1 MLNCKIKYKSCK
13 SRNKF
18 LPVCFLA
25 IIFFISASL
34 NVSASEITAED
45 MVELTNR
52 SRVESGLESLVVNSK
67 LTQAAY
73 LKADDMFKFDY
84 FEHTS
89 PAGIDP
95 WHWIELAGYNYY
107 YAGENL
113 AIDFITAGGVHRAL
127 MESSSHRDNI
137 LNSRFKEIGV
147 AVLEGEFEN
156 SSSTI
161 VVEMFALPFSF
172 DKNEADKKIEDEEI
186 KKEIKIEEIAIE
198 TEPEIKP
205 ETEIEIKP
213 KSDSDFTL
221 DQEVNVSDI
230 TLNVSKELTFGQS
243 PDLLAMIAIENNS
256 NLIDSY
262 LASNLYFQDNGEF
275 LKQREG
281 TVLASVDAQPSEH
294 SDNNFVYLLSLVLG
308 IDLSATLVMIAKY
321 TSI

>member
-1 MLNCKIKYKSCK
+1 MLNCKIKHKSCK
-13 SRNKF
+13 PRNKF
-18 LPVCFLA
+18 LLGCFLA
-25 IIFFISASL
+25 MIFFISASSD
-34 NVSASEITAED
+34 VFASEITVEE
-45 MVELTNR
+45 MIELTNR
-52 SRVESGLESLVVNSK
+52 SRIESGLESLSVNSK
-67 LTQAAY
+67 LVQAAY

-95 WHWIELAGYNYY
+95 WHWIELAGYDYY

-156 SSSTI
+156 SNSTI
-161 VVEMFALPFSF
+161 VVEMFALPFNYNKN
-172 DKNEADKKIEDEEI
+172 KNEADKKTEDE
-186 KKEIKIEEIAIE
+186 EIKIEEIEITTELE
-198 TEPEIKP
+198 TKP

-213 KSDSDFTL
+213 KSDLDSTL
-221 DQEVNVSDI
+221 NQEDNVSDI
-230 TLNVSKELTFGQS
+230 TPNISKKPASKKT
-243 PDLLAMIAIENNS
+243 PDLLAMILVENNF

-262 LASNLYFQDNGEF
+262 LASNLYFKDNGEF
-275 LKQREG
+275 LKQREEG
-281 TVLASVDAQPSEH
+281 VVLASAGTQPPEH
-294 SDNNFVYLLSLVLG
+294 SDSGFIYLLSLVLG
-308 IDLSATLVMIAKY
+308 IDLSATLVIIAKY